1 MFNQSKDSG
10 GVTGENIMGELA
22 RDYLNERKSRRRW
35 GIFFKLVTVAYVG
48 IIIAGFY
55 ATRDNAV
62 SKEHTAL
69 VELNGTIAP
78 QGGVSADQ
86 TKQGLRQA
94 FEATNSRAVIL
105 RINSPGG
112 TPVQAAEINAEIIRL
127 KGLYPDKPFYAVI
140 ADICASGGY
149 FVAVAADTIYA
160 NPSSLVGSIGVLM
173 DGYGFVGSMEKL
185 GVERRLI
192 TAGESKGLLDPF
204 SPLDASDVAH
214 VEQMLDEVHQQFID
228 AVIAGRG
235 DRLAED
241 DTIFSG
247 LFWTGERALEL
258 GLVDGFGDAG
268 HVARDVVGTEHV
280 VDYTVRQSFLEQ
292 FAEQLGVT
300 LLGKLGLNTPGM
312 RPWMRIP

>member
-1 MFNQSKDSG
+1 MLNQSKASG
-10 GVTGENIMGELA
+10 DVTGENIMGELA

-235 DRLAED
+235 DRLVED

-300 LLGKLGLNTPGM
+300 LLGKLGLKTPGM

>member
-1 MFNQSKDSG
+1 
-10 GVTGENIMGELA
+10 
-22 RDYLNERKSRRRW
+22 
-35 GIFFKLVTVAYVG
+35 VAYVG

-235 DRLAED
+235 DRLVED

-300 LLGKLGLNTPGM
+300 LLGKLGLKTPGM